1 MELRSRTKKIL
12 ESQTWY
18 HATTKADYL
27 KIIEQ
32 GVKFDV
38 SWGSELDFG
47 PGFYLAPKQK
57 MAEDFISRQI
67 RFKKEMELESFLP
80 AEAF

>member
-12 ESQTWY
+12 ESKTWY

-47 PGFYLAPKQK
+47 PVFLSSAKAKDGGRFY
-57 MAEDFISRQI
+57 F
-67 RFKKEMELESFLP
+67 
-80 AEAF
+80 